1 MRVCRGLRCLA
12 RLSSAWEQRKLG
24 EIADIITG
32 STPPTADESNYGG
45 GLPFVSPGDI
55 DGNRFIDS
63 TRTTL
68 SEKGF
73 LLGRFIPQKSSLF
86 VCIGSTVGK
95 VAQVNRGV
103 TTNQQINSLI
113 PSQDVDPDFLYSLLE
128 HAAPMVR
135 AQAATQAVPI
145 VNKSTFESLEV
156 SLPRFEEQRR
166 MSAFLLRLDSL
177 ITLHQRECDPATG

>member
-1 MRVCRGLRCLA
+1 MCSPL
-12 RLSSAWEQRKLG
+12 AWEQRKLG
-24 EIADIITG
+24 EVASIVTG

-45 GLPFVSPGDI
+45 GLPLVSTGDI
-55 DGNRFIDS
+55 DENRFVDS
-63 TRTTL
+63 TLTTL

-73 LLGRFIPQKSSLF
+73 SLGRFIPAKSSLF

-95 VAQVNRGV
+95 VAQANRGV

-113 PSQDVDPDFLYSLLE
+113 PYQDVDPDFLYSLLE

-156 SLPRFEEQRR
+156 PLPRLEEQRYL
-166 MSAFLLRLDSL
+166 STLLLSLDNL
-177 ITLHQRECDPATG
+177 ITLHQREPPF